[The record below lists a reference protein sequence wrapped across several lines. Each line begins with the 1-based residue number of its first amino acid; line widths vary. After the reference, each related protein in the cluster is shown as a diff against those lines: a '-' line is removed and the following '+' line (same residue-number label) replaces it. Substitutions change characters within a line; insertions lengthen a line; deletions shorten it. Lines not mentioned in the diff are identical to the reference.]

1 MTHNVDDM
9 VMYGSQGIC
18 KIVEISEQDLFGDT
32 SEYYVLKP
40 LYDEKS
46 TVFIPTQSESLT
58 AKMKKIL
65 SQEEI
70 YSLIKEMP
78 DEDDIW
84 IENETQRREK
94 YKEILSTGD
103 RFDLVRLIRDLYLR
117 KQTQKLKGKKLHLSD
132 ERFMNEA
139 EKMICEEFSHV
150 LQINKAEV
158 IPFIFD
164 TIPMAE

>member
-1 MTHNVDDM
+1 MMHNVDDM

-46 TVFIPTQSESLT
+46 TVFIPTQNESLT
-58 AKMKKIL
+58 SKMKKIL

-94 YKEILSTGD
+94 YKEILSAGD
-103 RFDLVRLIRDLYLR
+103 RFDLVRLIRDLSLR
-117 KQTQKLKGKKLHLSD
+117 KQAQKLKGKKLHLSD